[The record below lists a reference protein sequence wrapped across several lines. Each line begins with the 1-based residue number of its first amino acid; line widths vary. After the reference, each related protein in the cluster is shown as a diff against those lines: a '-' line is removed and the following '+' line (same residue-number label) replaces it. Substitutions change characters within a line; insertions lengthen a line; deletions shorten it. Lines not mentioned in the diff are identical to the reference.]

1 MTATNSDT
9 TAVIAAERADVVQRK
24 VQRTSRPRGPYRSPT
39 WILLGIGGTV
49 FYLLIAEIV
58 SRSGVFVDP
67 KYFPPPSAV
76 LAQAIQL
83 IVDPVFLV
91 DVGSTMTAWT
101 LALLVAVLIGVPAGT
116 LLATSRIG
124 QVVSSS
130 VIAAIR
136 PIPAVALIPLALLVW
151 GNGTGMKVGLA
162 LIGIIWPIL
171 FNTIYGVRDVDPVAR
186 DTARIYGM
194 RGPRMLR
201 HVILPSAAPF
211 ILTGVRIAASLGFI
225 IVVGTELFAGASS
238 GIGAFILSTS
248 SGGGDTTT
256 VMAGAVW
263 AGIIGLV
270 INIVLVQLDN
280 RFFRWARQGE
290 VL

>member
-1 MTATNSDT
+1 MIATHSDT
-9 TAVIAAERADVVQRK
+9 AAVIADERVNVGPGNVKRA
-24 VQRTSRPRGPYRSPT
+24 SRPRAPYRRRT
-39 WILLGIGGTV
+39 RILLGVGGAF
-49 FYLLIAEIV
+49 FYLGIAEIV
-58 SRSGVFVDP
+58 SRSGIFVDP
-67 KYFPPPSAV
+67 KYFPPVSAV
-76 LAQAIQL
+76 LARAVQL
-83 IVDPVFLV
+83 TGDPGFVA
-91 DVGSTMTAWT
+91 DVGSTLTAWA
-101 LALLVAVLIGVPAGT
+101 LALLVAILVGVPAGI
-116 LLATSRIG
+116 LLATSRTGYI
-124 QVVSSS
+124 VSSS

-136 PIPAVALIPLALLVW
+136 PIPAVALIPLALLVL

-162 LIGIIWPIL
+162 VFGIIWPIL

-186 DTARIYGM
+186 DTARSYGM
-194 RGPRMLR
+194 RGTRMLR

-211 ILTGVRIAASLGFI
+211 ILTGLRIAASLGFV

-238 GIGAFILSTS
+238 GIGAFILLTS

-270 INIVLVQLDN
+270 INIVLVQIDR
-280 RFFRWARQGE
+280 RFFGWARRGE